1 MDFSAQI
8 IKEYRENA
16 DKRLAFSCRLM
27 IGFMLL
33 VALLN
38 LVGIFKID
46 PIPLYTTVA
55 ISIFNFFLPTVFCD
69 ILKIRTIWFRYF
81 ILTMMVLQSGILYAV
96 LSYHTIIMLIFPL
109 VLACLY
115 NERKYVIYT
124 TILSIPMIVIS
135 HLGAYMLKV
144 VPDEPLVTLKG
155 TIFYGVIPRVIE
167 FFAIAIVCYFISKQ
181 IERLIQT
188 LANKNREL
196 YEDQE
201 NLILA
206 LSQIIEEKSENTGQ
220 HVRRVAAYTELLCK
234 SLGYSNEESWKIG
247 LASMMHDVGKI
258 MIPEEILEKPGKL
271 TKEEFDI
278 VKKHTQYGR
287 RMLEKS
293 PGELFHIS
301 TMIADQHHEKWDG
314 TGYAGL
320 SGEDISPFA
329 RCAALADVFDALV
342 SRRSYKRA
350 WTPQEAYDEIVAQK
364 GRQFDPMVVDAFTA
378 NFDQFIDVMKRY
390 PDEESA

>member
-1 MDFSAQI
+1 
-8 IKEYRENA
+8 
-16 DKRLAFSCRLM
+16 
-27 IGFMLL
+27 
-33 VALLN
+33 
-38 LVGIFKID
+38 
-46 PIPLYTTVA
+46 
-55 ISIFNFFLPTVFCD
+55 
-69 ILKIRTIWFRYF
+69 
-81 ILTMMVLQSGILYAV
+81 
-96 LSYHTIIMLIFPL
+96 
-109 VLACLY
+109 
-115 NERKYVIYT
+115 
-124 TILSIPMIVIS
+124 
-135 HLGAYMLKV
+135 
-144 VPDEPLVTLKG
+144 
-155 TIFYGVIPRVIE
+155 
-167 FFAIAIVCYFISKQ
+167 
-181 IERLIQT
+181 
-188 LANKNREL
+188 
-196 YEDQE
+196 
-201 NLILA
+201 
-206 LSQIIEEKSENTGQ
+206 
-220 HVRRVAAYTELLCK
+220 
-234 SLGYSNEESWKIG
+234 
-247 LASMMHDVGKI
+247 MMHDVGKI

-278 VKKHTQYGR
+278 VNKHTQYGR